1 MVTISDFSQEPENT
15 YLLIA
20 SMGVYWTLGSVCV
33 CVCVALLKA
42 VVETTDI
49 SDTMCFMYVN

>member
-1 MVTISDFSQEPENT
+1 MVTISDFSQEAENT

-20 SMGVYWTLGSVCV
+20 SMGVYWTLGSV